1 MQSIQPTSLQSF
13 ITPPANSYYLN
24 PASLNQVAR
33 VFDQNRDGVIGRDEL
48 RVSPQLLRQ
57 LDRNRDNLIQ
67 LFEFESGLVNN
78 QVSVQQLAPAVSH
91 QIAQVLIA
99 DRIFSAGLGSLGQ
112 VVDSNYDGFV
122 TRQELGMALNTG
134 RVILSGSYLVA
145 PHQPNQPNWP
155 PAYPPNPG
163 YPGGPGQVPGGPG
176 YPPYPGMGKTVE
188 QTRAYIS
195 ELESNKMRK
204 DSWGNNDPS
213 TGIFTPEEAN
223 AKIRKFLEDEVV
235 NSSAMSLKDKLEIF
249 KSQRMKKDSWGNDD
263 PAKGSVSGKQA
274 SDLAEK
280 AAKASQPNPFERDF
294 AKNYIDTLSGEKM
307 KPDSWGND
315 DYSSGLYTPAQANTL
330 IKAFIRSAV
339 LDSREMSRDEKLALI
354 RSQTMKKDSWGNDNP
369 RTGSLTTLEAQ
380 QLSKEVFES
389 NAGFQSFKAAA

>member
-1 MQSIQPTSLQSF
+1 MQSIQPSSLQSF

-48 RVSPQLLRQ
+48 QVSPQLLRQ

-67 LFEFESGLVNN
+67 LFEFEQGLNNN
-78 QVSVQQLAPAVSH
+78 QVSVQNLSPAASH

-112 VVDSNYDGFV
+112 AVDSNYDGFV
-122 TRQELGMALNTG
+122 TRQELAMAMNTG

-145 PHQPNQPNWP
+145 TQPNWP
-155 PAYPPNPG
+155 PAYPPNPGHPG

-176 YPPYPGMGKTVE
+176 YPPYPGMGKTAE
-188 QTRAYIS
+188 QTRSYIA

-204 DSWGNNDPS
+204 DSWGNYDPS

-223 AKIRKFLEDEVV
+223 AKIRKFFEDEVV

-263 PAKGSVSGKQA
+263 PAKGCVTGKQA

-280 AAKASQPNPFERDF
+280 AAKATQPNPFERDF

-307 KPDSWGND
+307 KADSWGND

-330 IKAFIRSAV
+330 IKAFLRSSV
-339 LDSREMSRDEKLALI
+339 IDSREISRDEKLALI

-369 RTGSLTTLEAQ
+369 RTGSLTALEAQ

-389 NAGFQSFKAAA
+389 NSGFQRFKVAA